1 MLYGWLLI
9 IMENKD
15 VRPWDLINGS
25 PRSPEELGQYRLE
38 ICKACDFY
46 RPKTNTC
53 KKCGC
58 FMKLKTSLAHASCPI
73 GKW

>member
-1 MLYGWLLI
+1 MGDDAKFIDLFNP
-9 IMENKD
+9 NK
-15 VRPWDLINGS
+15 
-25 PRSPEELGQYRLE
+25 PRSPEELGLYRLE
-38 ICKACDFY
+38 ICKTCVFY
-46 RPKTNTC
+46 RPKTNQC